1 MNPKKSIWG
10 AIWDGIWGQ
19 GGVLLGLVVLLGS
32 NPVLA
37 RFIVFVPSSQATL
50 ESVRRVAPD
59 AFRTV
64 YNSQSVIQTGFF
76 TNELAADELV
86 ARLRLSG
93 FSAQKGLRDGVIAQP
108 PGTLPPSIEI
118 LPPVTSPLPPSRPT
132 PTPLP
137 TFPGEIGV
145 VNPPMV
151 ATGRYVAA
159 IPTTNAFALSQVR
172 QFVPGAVIANS
183 PRGAYI
189 MAGAYDNRNAA
200 ESLVAFL
207 RSRGLD
213 ARVVFF

>member
-1 MNPKKSIWG
+1 MNGKQSVWG
-10 AIWDGIWGQ
+10 AIWGGVLGQ
-19 GGVLLGLVVLLGS
+19 GGILLGIAVLLS
-32 NPVLA
+32 SDPALA

-50 ESVRRVAPD
+50 ESVRRVSPD

-64 YNSQSVIQTGFF
+64 YNSQSVIQAGFY

-108 PGTLPPSIEI
+108 PSPLPPGIEI
-118 LPPVTSPLPPSRPT
+118 LPPVTSPLPPLRPT
-132 PTPLP
+132 PAP

-145 VNPPMV
+145 INPPI
-151 ATGRYVAA
+151 AGTGRYVAA
-159 IPTTNAFALSQVR
+159 IPTTNTFALSQVR
-172 QFVPGAVIANS
+172 QFVPGAMIANS
-183 PRGAYI
+183 SRGAYI
-189 MAGAYDNRNAA
+189 MAGAFDNRNAA
-200 ESLVAFL
+200 ESLVSFL